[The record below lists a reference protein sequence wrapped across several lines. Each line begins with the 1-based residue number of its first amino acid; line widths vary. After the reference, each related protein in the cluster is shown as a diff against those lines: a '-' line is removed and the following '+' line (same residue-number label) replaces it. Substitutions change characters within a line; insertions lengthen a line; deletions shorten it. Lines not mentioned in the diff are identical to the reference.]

1 MLLLSEQLW
10 CLTASDH
17 RSCESRLSTAKSN
30 LKQAMLRDERLT
42 QGPQV
47 FVVRAGTG
55 QAYLRNP
62 PSDNLSS
69 VLHKDIKLH
78 TGSESLASLLSI
90 AFYSL

>member
-1 MLLLSEQLW
+1 M
-10 CLTASDH
+10 
-17 RSCESRLSTAKSN
+17 
-30 LKQAMLRDERLT
+30 

-69 VLHKDIKLH
+69 ILHKDIKLH

-90 AFYSL
+90 AFHSL

>member
-1 MLLLSEQLW
+1 
-10 CLTASDH
+10 
-17 RSCESRLSTAKSN
+17 
-30 LKQAMLRDERLT
+30 MLRNERHT

-78 TGSESLASLLSI
+78 TGSE
-90 AFYSL
+90 